1 MEVTA
6 PARYDSVQA
15 HRSQLGIAVRQFCR
29 NRLAVVGLALLLIF
43 VALALAGP
51 VVAPYDPTKPDLRSK
66 IASPRPA
73 HWLGTDHF
81 GRDVLSRV
89 IHGSRVTLT
98 VGLLVALF
106 SVAAGVPAGL
116 LSGYV
121 GGRIDNLMM
130 RIMDALLAFPPLLLA
145 IAIVASMG
153 QDVRNLVIALS
164 ITNIPIF
171 ARLARGCTLSAREE
185 VFVSAAEAL
194 GASQYRITWHHILPN
209 ILAPIVVQMTF
220 VFSRAVISEASMSFL
235 GLGIPPP
242 APSWGRDLSE
252 ARRYLEDA
260 YWLVLSPTT
269 AIVLAVLSLNF
280 VGDGLRDAL
289 DPRFRNK

>member
-1 MEVTA
+1 MEVAA

-15 HRSQLGIAVRQFCR
+15 HRSQLSIAVRQFCR
-29 NRLAVVGLALLLIF
+29 NRLAVAGVALLCIF

-51 VVAPYDPTKPDLRSK
+51 LVAPYDPIKPDLRSRL
-66 IASPRPA
+66 ASPGGV

-89 IHGSRVTLT
+89 IYGSRVTLT
-98 VGLLVALF
+98 VGLLVALL

-121 GGRIDNLMM
+121 GGRTDNLMM
-130 RIMDALLAFPPLLLA
+130 RLMDALLAFPPLLLA

-153 QDVRNLVIALS
+153 QNVHNLVVALS

-171 ARLARGCTLSAREE
+171 ARLARGSTLSAREE

-194 GASQYRITWHHILPN
+194 GASQFRITWLHILPN
-209 ILAPIVVQMTF
+209 IMAPIVVQMTF
-220 VFSRAVISEASMSFL
+220 VFSRTVISEASMSFL

-242 APSWGRDLSE
+242 ASSWGRDLSE

-269 AIVLAVLSLNF
+269 AIMLAVLSLNF

-289 DPRFRNK
+289 DPRFRNT